1 MKTTLLALFALTTAS
16 LANPEIANIITQEY
30 GVAVTEGILLL
41 QAPASAG
48 EPVKW
53 TVYARDPFRRGE
65 LLRSEIS
72 QQNSSWSVRPAG
84 AGDNLLRAT
93 PPATLAF
100 NRVKVRSPEARSI
113 ASRAAV
119 ESKTTFATIEY
130 QLACNNPAAAP
141 EWGLALLNNAGME
154 VGFIL
159 INAET
164 GAITHQQWASQ
175 VGLLRPGE
183 APQTGDK
190 GARAAQDVKDAAR
203 RAWHWTDDAR
213 KETKSFFKELFRRD

>member
-1 MKTTLLALFALTTAS
+1 MKTTFLALFALTTAS

-30 GVAVTEGILLL
+30 GVAVSEGILLL

-65 LLRSEIS
+65 LLRSEIA
-72 QQNSSWSVRPAG
+72 QQNRSWTVKPAG
-84 AGDNLLRAT
+84 AGDDLLRAT
-93 PPATLAF
+93 PPATIGF
-100 NRVKVRSPEARSI
+100 SRVKVRSPEARGI
-113 ASRAAV
+113 AARAAV
-119 ESKTTFATIEY
+119 ESKTTFATVEY

-141 EWGLALLNNAGME
+141 EWGLALLNDAGLE
-154 VGFIL
+154 VGFVL

-203 RAWHWTDDAR
+203 RAWDWTDDAR